1 MTKMTLSQTI
11 NALRQNIRYHDK
23 KYYVDCDPEISDQD
37 YDALMTRLASLE
49 KKYPELITPDS
60 PTRRIGDK
68 ATSLKTVT
76 HSIPMLSIEN
86 TYNEEDLKAYCD
98 DVASFLRKKDE
109 KVSWVAEPKIDGVA
123 LSLTYTKGVLTAA
136 VTRGDGEVGDNVL
149 HNAKTIRDIPLRL
162 TLRSPPDKI
171 EFRGEV
177 YMLNRDLARLNAELQ
192 KEDKEAK
199 LYKNTRNVAAGSIR
213 LLDPEV
219 CASRRLRF
227 FCHSAGKL
235 YSDDS
240 DLMLHTS
247 VLALASAGGLPI
259 VPLGKHLAD
268 TNAVLA
274 HCQKLP
280 ELVEEVLERDF
291 EIDGLVLKVDS
302 FRQRELLGLR
312 SNSPRWAIAFKF
324 AKFEAAAKVRDI
336 TVQVGKHGTLT
347 PVAELS
353 PVEIAGTTVSRVSLH
368 NFNEIARKDIRI
380 GDTVI
385 VEKAGKIIPHVVRV
399 EKHKRKENLAKFK
412 VPTVCP
418 ACSKPVT
425 RSQGVAAVY
434 CTNHRCPSKLKE
446 RIKFFASRDAM
457 DIEGLGDVLVG
468 QLVDEKLVK
477 DVYDLYSLKA
487 EDVAKLD
494 RMGQKSAEALLEQ
507 IEASKHRGM
516 QRVLDALAVP
526 HIGTKVSQVLA
537 DKYGAV
543 SELLNATKHELI
555 SIKGFGAVIVDS
567 VMELVTS
574 DYYAKVFTRLR
585 KAGVSLKAKKKKIDS
600 TVLADK
606 IFVVTGVLS
615 KPRGQIHAIIKQHGG
630 NVASSVSKK
639 TDYLIA
645 GSDAGSKLDKAKDL
659 GVKIINET
667 EFEALL
673 K

>member
-1 MTKMTLSQTI
+1 MQKETLLQTI
-11 NALRQNIRYHDK
+11 KVLRQNIRYHDK
-23 KYYVDCDPEISDQD
+23 KYYVDCEPEISDLD
-37 YDALMTRLASLE
+37 YDAMMSKLVSLE
-49 KKYPELITPDS
+49 KKYPELVTPDS

-68 ATSLKTVT
+68 ATSLKPVT

-86 TYNEEDLKAYCD
+86 TYSEEDLKAYCD
-98 DVASFLRKKDE
+98 DIASFLRKKDE

-123 LSLTYTKGVLTAA
+123 LSLTYTKGALTSA

-177 YMLNRDLARLNAELQ
+177 YMLNSDLAKLNAELR
-192 KEDKEAK
+192 KENREAK

-213 LLDPEV
+213 LLDPAI

-235 YSDDS
+235 YSN

-247 VLALASAGGLPI
+247 VLALASTGGLPI
-259 VPLGKHLAD
+259 VPLGKHLSD

-280 ELVEEVLERDF
+280 ELMEEVLERDF

-324 AKFEAAAKVRDI
+324 AKFEAAAKVKDI

-412 VPTVCP
+412 VPTSCP
-418 ACSKPVT
+418 ACSKPVAK
-425 RSQGVAAVY
+425 SQGVAAIY
-434 CTNHRCPSKLKE
+434 CTNHRCPSKIKE

-457 DIEGLGDVLVG
+457 DIEGLGDVLVS
-468 QLVDEKLVK
+468 QLVDAKLVR
-477 DVYDLYSLKA
+477 DVYDLYSLRVD
-487 EDVAKLD
+487 DVAKLD
-494 RMGQKSAEALLEQ
+494 RMGQKSAESLLQQ

-516 QRVLDALAVP
+516 QRVIDALAVP
-526 HIGTKVSQVLA
+526 HVGTKVSQVLA
-537 DKYGAV
+537 DRYGSV

-567 VMELVTS
+567 IMELITS

-585 KAGVSLKAKKKKIDS
+585 KAGVSLKAKKKKINS
-600 TVLADK
+600 VVLADK

-630 NVASSVSKK
+630 DVASSVSKK